1 MKAMEDIPFWHKV
14 QLDDGRVTP
23 GKIDIQALEG
33 DYLFSV
39 LDFKDKSVLDIG
51 CWDGY
56 FSFMAERR
64 GANRVVGFD
73 NPDFRWGDM
82 DGFNFLREHFKS
94 NVEFIKGSIFQPL
107 DEKFDIV
114 LCYGVLYHLN
124 DPLTAATNAF
134 QMSKGIVIFEG
145 LMFVDERPLM
155 MLLEPGELGGDNS
168 NVYTISSEY
177 LIKVARL
184 NGFELVMHR
193 QPFPHRGTM
202 MFRLKELKIPKF
214 GANCYSLPPPSVI
227 KKGQMS

>member
-33 DYLFSV
+33 DYLFSG
-39 LDFKDKSVLDIG
+39 LDFKGKSVLDIG

-64 GANRVVGFD
+64 GATRVVGFD
-73 NPDFRWGDM
+73 NPDFRWGGM

-94 NVEFIKGSIFQPL
+94 NVEFVKGSIFQPL

-124 DPLTAATNAF
+124 DPLTAAINAF

-145 LMFVDERPLM
+145 LMFVDDRPLM

-168 NVYTISSEY
+168 NVYTISTEY
-177 LIKVARL
+177 LNRVARM
-184 NGFELVMHR
+184 NGFEPVMHR

-202 MFRLKELKIPKF
+202 MFRLKESKIPKF
-214 GANCYSLPPPSVI
+214 NVHCYSLPPPSI
-227 KKGQMS
+227 IAGA